1 MQTGKLRGTL
11 RARASLRATVAATGQ
26 LVGTLALPRVGY
38 PDYTGAYIVTP
49 EIDEQT
55 LPTADKHTTRDI
67 LVEGIP
73 YAEVA
78 NPAGGTTCIIGG

>member
-1 MQTGKLRGTL
+1 MQTGKLRGSI
-11 RARASLRATVAATGQ
+11 RAAGGLRATVAAQANLSGA
-26 LVGTLALPRVGY
+26 LVLPRAGY
-38 PDYTGAYIVTP
+38 PDYTGSYIVIP

-55 LPTADKHTTRDI
+55 LPTADKHTVRDI